1 MNREE
6 FLAKYWSYF
15 LAIEEDFIK
24 TLRYVELNEAN
35 YKTFSI
41 EYVKQYQTICSEL
54 DTLFKELCLFYIG
67 EESYKKEKRWN
78 IEKYAGI
85 ILNNYPKVKEAQ
97 VVVKTYK
104 GIKLRPYKE
113 WTTAPKYQSPKWWT
127 EYNSVK
133 HERNE
138 NFLYANLEN
147 VINSLAALYVLEK
160 KLLKIVCEESKNDYD
175 IPDEDSNIFS
185 IKGWETRM
193 KSSKEFAYKI
203 MDQ

>member
-6 FLAKYWSYF
+6 FLAKYWSYY

-41 EYVKQYQTICSEL
+41 EYVKQYQTICSEF
-54 DTLFKELCLFYIG
+54 DTICKEICLFYVKEDVG
-67 EESYKKEKRWN
+67 EIEKEKIDWN
-78 IEKYAGI
+78 IKKYSEI
-85 ILNNYPKVKEAQ
+85 ILENYPKVIEEQ

-104 GIKLRPYKE
+104 DIKLSPYKE
-113 WTTAPKYQSPKWWT
+113 WKYQSPKWWK

-133 HERNE
+133 HKRNE

-147 VINSLAALYVLEK
+147 VINSLAALYILEK
-160 KLLKIVCEESKNDYD
+160 KLLKLVCEESKNDYD
-175 IPDEDSNIFS
+175 IPDEDSNIFKIEGGETIS
-185 IKGWETRM
+185 KSLNELHIKITN
-193 KSSKEFAYKI
+193 
-203 MDQ
+203 